1 MLAIGV
7 GQTALGIRVDPAK
20 VFDCWTVA
28 VVGVHAV
35 SVAHET
41 LAASAPL
48 PQRSSVNG
56 SPGNEKPPVSD
67 VRRAQLGCG

>member
-35 SVAHET
+35 SVAHEAFT
-41 LAASAPL
+41 ASAPL